1 VELEIFQASK
11 WIGYVV
17 VEFVSHR
24 ELEVERLVPQKLGQ
38 HIVPNEMDHNRQN
51 RRNVRLRGPA
61 VQTQS
66 KECFQRFFVAARR
79 RPSYFVVIHTLLARL
94 LINFFA

>member
-1 VELEIFQASK
+1 MELEIFQASK

-38 HIVPNEMDHNRQN
+38 RIVPNEMDHYRQN
-51 RRNVRLRGPA
+51 RRDVRLLGSA

-66 KECFQRFFVAARR
+66 K
-79 RPSYFVVIHTLLARL
+79 
-94 LINFFA
+94 